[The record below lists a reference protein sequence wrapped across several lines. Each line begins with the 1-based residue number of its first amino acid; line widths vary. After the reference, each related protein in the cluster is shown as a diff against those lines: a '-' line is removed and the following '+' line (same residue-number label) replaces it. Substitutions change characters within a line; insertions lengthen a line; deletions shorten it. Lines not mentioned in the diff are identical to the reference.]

1 MRRKAILTGLLFI
14 LLFCLPFIA
23 DTEKLAV
30 SGDYSS
36 LYESAGQGGLYN
48 LDILGGEESVLSLT
62 CRGSVALVTRVE
74 DWESEALV
82 LTVFDVSAGTVI
94 AKESFSIET
103 EFGFLDDGRI
113 YALNT
118 ATMELSFFDEGLK
131 LLARMPGTVA
141 YRYGSPFLSSDGDT
155 LWCLSYDEGALVSF
169 SVPEG
174 TVRRYGAGGKTFQN
188 IDAYYDTPGGLLFF
202 ASDSRGRYGMYGAQA
217 SGNWAAAYEVP
228 DFLSPMAGGLLYAVE
243 GDSAYFAQMNN
254 PFGLLRVN
262 DWPQNAYPRAGLDS
276 LLMTGSS
283 DTLRLVDLSK
293 RVLVNEVTILS
304 GQKDMYYQ
312 SVAISGEGFAL
323 ISLHDAETGRS
334 SVWLWDYA
342 ASPIDSVLDATDTRI
357 ALIAEENKQM
367 AEEIRETFGIRVF
380 HGTPGASFE
389 DSYYKGDIEWN
400 ELRVHAAMKILRG
413 VLSRYPAGMLE
424 EMCVSPVDHIDVYFC
439 GYISRTSDEGIMTA
453 AALTGTDGDAR
464 YIVCNLNNLGEMARN
479 LGHEFMH
486 VMEDRIEAVCAG
498 TGSNMLDYWL
508 GYVPE
513 GPGGPGY
520 YFSYLD
526 KDGNEL
532 SDTAYTGDDPLAAD
546 MPDTVWFVDAYAKAN
561 PKEDRARIMEY
572 LFDSKVELPAAFNSV
587 HLMEKAQYLCAVIR
601 ECFPSTQA
609 VEILPW
615 ERLIKT
621 VPYSNFEDA
630 VNSLELLP
638 AG

>member
-1 MRRKAILTGLLFI
+1 MRRKAFLSGLLFI

-30 SGDYSS
+30 RQDYGS
-36 LYESAGQGGLYN
+36 LYPSAGPDGLYD
-48 LDILGGEESVLSLT
+48 LETLGGEESVLSLA

-74 DWESEALV
+74 DWESEELV
-82 LTVFDVSAGTVI
+82 LTVFDVSAGTIV
-94 AKESFSIET
+94 AKESFSTET

-113 YALNT
+113 YALNE
-118 ATMELSFFDEGLK
+118 ATMELSFFNEELK
-131 LLARMPGTVA
+131 LLAHMPGTAA
-141 YRYGSPFLSSDGDT
+141 YQYGSPFLSSDGDT

-174 TVRRYGAGGKTFQN
+174 KVRRYNAGGKIFQN
-188 IDAYYDTPGGLLFF
+188 IDAYHDTPGGLLFF
-202 ASDSRGRYGMYGAQA
+202 AGDSRGSYGMYGAQA
-217 SGNWAAAYEVP
+217 SGSWAAAYEVP

-254 PFGLLRVN
+254 PFSLLRVN
-262 DWPQNAYPRAGLDS
+262 HWPQNAYPRAGLDG
-276 LLMTGSS
+276 LLMTGSG

-293 RVLVNEVTILS
+293 KVLVNEVTILS

-323 ISLHDAETGRS
+323 ISLHDAGTGRS
-334 SVWLWDYA
+334 SVWLWDFEAY
-342 ASPIDSVLDATDTRI
+342 PIDSPLDASDTRI
-357 ALIAEENKQM
+357 ALIAAENKQM
-367 AEEIRETFGIRVF
+367 ADEIRETFGIRVF

-389 DSYYKGDIEWN
+389 DGFYKGDIEWN
-400 ELRVHAAMKILRG
+400 ELRIHAAMKILRE
-413 VLSRYPAGMLE
+413 VLARYPAGMLE
-424 EMCVSPVDHIDVYFC
+424 EMRVPPVDHIDVYFC

-453 AALTGTDGDAR
+453 AALTSTDSDAR
-464 YIVCNLNNLGEMARN
+464 YIVCNLGNLSEMARN

-498 TGSNMLDYWL
+498 TGSKMLEYWL

-513 GPGGPGY
+513 GTGGPGY

-526 KDGNEL
+526 EDGNEL

-572 LFDSKVELPAAFNSV
+572 LFDSKDELPAAFGSI
-587 HLMEKAQYLCAVIR
+587 HLMEKARYLCAVIR
-601 ECFPSTQA
+601 ECFPSARDAET
-609 VEILPW
+609 LPW

-621 VPYSNFEDA
+621 VPYSDFEDA